1 MQETPKKNKNRK
13 TKAEKEEM
21 TMKATKVSETEKT
34 IKTLKVS
41 IAVILIFMLISA
53 VPVICSIVT
62 GSIWSEGIGNN
73 TMCACLAC
81 ALIINCSD
89 LKKYEALRERENQ
102 EV

>member
-1 MQETPKKNKNRK
+1 MQKKINNSKINKQKKSDHRYET
-13 TKAEKEEM
+13 
-21 TMKATKVSETEKT
+21 TKVSETEKT

-53 VPVICSIVT
+53 IPVICSIVT

>member
-1 MQETPKKNKNRK
+1 MTEKNRLASTTEYIPHLNTFNITHKRPKCK
-13 TKAEKEEM
+13 TREIAE
-21 TMKATKVSETEKT
+21 
-34 IKTLKVS
+34 
-41 IAVILIFMLISA
+41 LI
-53 VPVICSIVT
+53 T

>member
-1 MQETPKKNKNRK
+1 MK
-13 TKAEKEEM
+13 T
-21 TMKATKVSETEKT
+21 TKVSETEKT

-62 GSIWSEGIGNN
+62 GSIRSEGIGNN